1 MHASTMAV
9 SSLPRVARP
18 RACVPRRGPV
28 VGAIQVNNGCLH
40 PVPLSSI
47 RRLVARPARLQCTVA
62 VTRSG
67 GAGVAAPG
75 AGGKRRWLE
84 PPSAQSSGGSGA
96 DVDDLQASL
105 ARLAD
110 LNSQLSALSSGL
122 LQGDGGAST
131 VPTVSSTASMSAP
144 PPAASELRRLD
155 TRLESMEQQLAALDA
170 QVSQARAAI
179 LAAGARARSLA
190 SIDGLSGAAPPTT
203 AAAGSDALLSGAAL
217 SAAAA
222 AAAVAAAAAASG
234 GRTSGVT
241 PVVEPDMAEF
251 ASAPI
256 TLAARMLAAAPTERL
271 PRMWA
276 SLTYSSAAALAAY
289 LRATGRAALVV
300 ETTHSDAAAY
310 AVAPAVAAVV
320 APPAP
325 APVQSAAAV
334 PVAPAPIAAAKPAA
348 APVPPA
354 EWGTPQW
361 AAQLVRGDT
370 ADLLRI
376 SPPLQ
381 ITPVPA
387 PPLPPA
393 ADHAKA
399 SVQVDHSWAARLV
412 TDDTAA
418 AASKRAAQIKAESQ
432 WAAIQAAQQA
442 QQAARAAAA
451 AEEEARVAE
460 RRLAAAAADK
470 VFRAQ
475 MATQVPVEQKK
486 APPPAAAAAT
496 PAATQVAA
504 TPPPKKRA
512 AASKKAA
519 AAAEVADAGVRA
531 RGDAALVAKLAAAD
545 AAAAAE
551 AAATVKADALA
562 VMNAAAD
569 EYARGVTAAAKGGK
583 ATAKKGAAA
592 AGKGKPKAAAPSPEA
607 KAAAEAAAIAAS
619 VLEQAEEEAPQAML
633 AAAVEQGGAA
643 AMATGASLEGGVV
656 STQQRTAFKRFTAL
670 HGKKKPGQG
679 PKGR

>member
-1 MHASTMAV
+1 MAV

-256 TLAARMLAAAPTERL
+256 TLAARMLATAPTERL

-325 APVQSAAAV
+325 APVQSATAVAV
-334 PVAPAPIAAAKPAA
+334 PVTPAPIAAAKPTATM
-348 APVPPA
+348 VPPA
-354 EWGTPQW
+354 GWGTPQW

-376 SPPLQ
+376 SPPQ
-381 ITPVPA
+381 VTPVAA
-387 PPLPPA
+387 PPPPA

-399 SVQVDHSWAARLV
+399 SVQADHRWAARLV
-412 TDDTAA
+412 TDDTSA
-418 AASKRAAQIKAESQ
+418 AASKRAAQIKTETQ

-451 AEEEARVAE
+451 EEEEARVAE
-460 RRLAAAAADK
+460 RRQAAAAADK
-470 VFRAQ
+470 AFRAQ
-475 MATQVPVEQKK
+475 VATEAPVEQKK
-486 APPPAAAAAT
+486 APPPAPAAAA
-496 PAATQVAA
+496 PPATQVAA
-504 TPPPKKRA
+504 PPPPKKRVVA
-512 AASKKAA
+512 PKKAA
-519 AAAEVADAGVRA
+519 AAADVADAGMRS

-545 AAAAAE
+545 AAAATE

-569 EYARGVTAAAKGGK
+569 EYARGVAAVAKGGK
-583 ATAKKGAAA
+583 APAKKGATA
-592 AGKGKPKAAAPSPEA
+592 AGKAKAKTAAPSPEA

-619 VLEQAEEEAPQAML
+619 VLEQAEEEAPHAML
-633 AAAVEQGGAA
+633 AATVEQGGAA
-643 AMATGASLEGGVV
+643 AMATGASMEGVVV

-670 HGKKKPGQG
+670 HGKKKPVQG